1 MDYTK
6 DEKGVEKMEI
16 NPNEKLLYKSSEV
29 AKLLNITT
37 ATLKKL
43 VLNGKIDAIT
53 VNTHRFFTKEAI
65 EKFINENST
74 ANCGRK

>member
-1 MDYTK
+1 MDYVNAMQ
-6 DEKGVEKMEI
+6 KGENMDI

-43 VLNGKIDAIT
+43 VLSGKIEAIT
-53 VNTHRFFTKEAI
+53 VNTHRFFTKSAI
-65 EKFINENST
+65 EKFIEENSS
-74 ANCGRK
+74 ANRK